1 MYGEY
6 KVLQFE
12 AGETFMRIMEQH
24 GGMEGWKK
32 RKEQKRNRKIAA
44 QKGKR
49 KREEREGDAQEA
61 EGWEGGGRGQR
72 AEGGVW
78 SL

>member
-32 RKEQKRNRKIAA
+32 RKEQKRNRKIAE
-44 QKGKR
+44 QRGKR
-49 KREEREGDAQEA
+49 KREEREGEERKERIAKLKFELDKL
-61 EGWEGGGRGQR
+61 
-72 AEGGVW
+72 GVERR
-78 SL
+78 

>member
-49 KREEREGDAQEA
+49 KREEREGEERKERIAKLKFELDKL
-61 EGWEGGGRGQR
+61 
-72 AEGGVW
+72 GVERR
-78 SL
+78 